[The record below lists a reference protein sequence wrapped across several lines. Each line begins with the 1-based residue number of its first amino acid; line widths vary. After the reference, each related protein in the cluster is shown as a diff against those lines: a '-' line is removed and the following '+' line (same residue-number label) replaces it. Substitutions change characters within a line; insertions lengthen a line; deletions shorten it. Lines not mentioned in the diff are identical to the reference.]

1 MTPSKSRNSLAITLR
16 SAALLSEWLSRYETV
31 PSRGTHRWN
40 EDDTRLS
47 DRVPGSGTEGH
58 QVKAIVHDAYGSPD
72 DLRLAEID
80 PPVVGTHDVLV
91 RVHAAAVSP
100 DVWHMIHGVPRI
112 LRLMGAGLRRPK
124 GRVPGSELAGVV
136 ELVGATVSRFR
147 PGDEVFGKALGANSW
162 QNGGA
167 FAEQAAAAP
176 DSGTIAIQGLRDE
189 GRLQDGQRVLIN
201 GAGGGVGT
209 FAVQIDKAFGAEVT
223 AVDVAEKLDML
234 RSIGADH
241 LVDASSEDFTRGSER
256 YDLVLD
262 IPGNHPFRAIRRALT
277 PQGTFVL
284 IGHDAYG
291 RLGRRWVGS
300 LGRFLRLLI
309 ASPFSKQLPGLRGAR
324 DPGDR
329 LRVLRELLETG
340 IVTPVIDRAFPLS
353 EVPAAI
359 RYLEQGSVRGK
370 VVITIP

>member
-1 MTPSKSRNSLAITLR
+1 M
-16 SAALLSEWLSRYETV
+16 
-31 PSRGTHRWN
+31 
-40 EDDTRLS
+40 
-47 DRVPGSGTEGH
+47 
-58 QVKAIVHDAYGSPD
+58 KAIVHDAYGSPD

-80 PPVVGTHDVLV
+80 TPVVGTHDVLV

-136 ELVGATVSRFR
+136 ESVGATVSRFR

-167 FAEQAAAAP
+167 FAEYASVREDLLEPRPSALTFEQAAAAP

-189 GRLQDGQRVLIN
+189 GRLQDGQRVLVN

-209 FAVQIDKAFGAEVT
+209 FAVQIAKAFGAEVT

-256 YDLVLD
+256 YDLILD
-262 IPGNHPFRAIRRALT
+262 IPGNYPFRAIRRVL
-277 PQGTFVL
+277 PPEGTFVL

-300 LGRFLRLLI
+300 LGRFFRLLI

-329 LRVLRELLETG
+329 LRVLRELLEAGT
-340 IVTPVIDRAFPLS
+340 VTPVIDRAFPLS

>member
-1 MTPSKSRNSLAITLR
+1 MTPSKLRNSLAITLR
-16 SAALLSEWLSRYETV
+16 SAALLSEWLPRYETV

-47 DRVPGSGTEGH
+47 DRVPGSGAEGH

-80 PPVVGTHDVLV
+80 TPVVGTHDVLV
-91 RVHAAAVSP
+91 RVHA
-100 DVWHMIHGVPRI
+100 
-112 LRLMGAGLRRPK
+112 
-124 GRVPGSELAGVV
+124 
-136 ELVGATVSRFR
+136 ATVSRFR

-167 FAEQAAAAP
+167 FAEYASVREDLLEPRPSALTFEQAAAAP

-189 GRLQDGQRVLIN
+189 GRLQDGQRVLVN

-209 FAVQIDKAFGAEVT
+209 FAVQIAKAFGAEVT

-262 IPGNHPFRAIRRALT
+262 IPGNYPFRAIRRALT

-300 LGRFLRLLI
+300 LGRFFRLLI
-309 ASPFSKQLPGLRGAR
+309 ASPFSKQLPGLRSAR

-329 LRVLRELLETG
+329 LRVLRELLEAGT
-340 IVTPVIDRAFPLS
+340 VTPVIDRAFPLS
-353 EVPAAI
+353 EIPAAI
-359 RYLEQGSVRGK
+359 RHLEQGSVRGK